1 MIRIRLDSKLYMI
14 INAEEK
20 QHDHKKTIFE
30 KQTSFSSVFKA
41 ALITQAFQP
50 LLAPSF
56 GSGDIHCPIS
66 NLKTNFDA
74 FLY

>member
-1 MIRIRLDSKLYMI
+1 MIRIRVDSKLYMI

-20 QHDHKKTIFE
+20 QHDHKK
-30 KQTSFSSVFKA
+30 KQFSKSRQVFKA

-56 GSGDIHCPIS
+56 GSADIHCLIS
-66 NLKTNFDA
+66 NLKTNFDT

>member
-1 MIRIRLDSKLYMI
+1 MI
-14 INAEEK
+14 I
-20 QHDHKKTIFE
+20 KKTIFE
-30 KQTSFSSVFKA
+30 KQTSFSSVFKS

-56 GSGDIHCPIS
+56 GSADIHCPIS